1 MAPSIFGT
9 WLVASPGTIPAGARV
24 YVEASGNRTTG
35 MQHLNELLADHFVG
49 LSVVMR
55 AGGFKKGATIIKESL
70 PVDKRTRSGDLAELL
85 ATEYVDSETTFRVPI
100 RKLRWKSDR
109 EMPMHGNDVIA
120 IDVMQKPVKLMKGE
134 SKSRAV
140 LSAATVK
147 EATDGLDRHGGRPN
161 PSTLAFITKRLY
173 EAGRDAEADVFRD
186 LQGNGKLKSTVLH
199 LVFTLCGNDPAA
211 VLAAV
216 PSPQQRGITRNYAAV
231 RIEAHQAFITSVFT

>member
-9 WLVASPGTIPAGARV
+9 WLVTSPGTIPVGVRV

-35 MQHLNELLADHFVG
+35 MQRLNELLADHFVG
-49 LSVVMR
+49 LSVVMQ
-55 AGGFKKGATIIKESL
+55 AGGFKKAATIIKESL
-70 PVDKRTRSGDLAELL
+70 PVDKRTRSGDLAELR

-134 SKSRAV
+134 SKSRAA

-173 EAGRDAEADVFRD
+173 EAGRDTEANVFRD
-186 LQGNGKLKSTVLH
+186 LQGNGKLKSNVVH

-216 PSPQQRGITRNYAAV
+216 PSPQQPGITRNCAAV